1 MSSSDVDKG
10 FVPFSEATRVDKL
23 DSHIYKVDLNS
34 AFSIGAVP
42 NGGYV
47 GSCLIVAGNAHL
59 SSRGQPD
66 LLTAHFEFLAQTTA
80 EPAIIVVEDVKLS
93 RRLSTL
99 HLTLWQGGLLP
110 HAPWITPSVSR
121 RAVLTY
127 ATFTNLRALTG
138 ITETTGYEI
147 TSAAAL
153 PGLPDFEMLK
163 TKDADSCWQ
172 VSKLP
177 KGSES
182 WRSLRNWQFY
192 LPRAGPSTA
201 GVLDM
206 WIRMASGESIKP
218 GALAYVADSF
228 PYNLHAFLTAS
239 PADRAEQTRRDGQRV
254 ALWFPTLVMNLNMK
268 MALPDE
274 GVEWLV
280 VRITSKQIKNG
291 MFDLDI
297 TIRNVNGE
305 LVALSHHVAM
315 IVSIERNTGKSQNSS
330 SNAAL

>member
-1 MSSSDVDKG
+1 MSSTDADVG
-10 FVPFSEATRVDKL
+10 FVPFAEATRVNKL
-23 DSHIYKVDLNS
+23 DSHTYKVDLNH

-47 GSCLIVAGNAHL
+47 GSCLIAAGNAHL

-66 LLTAHFEFLAQTTA
+66 MLTAHFEFPAQTTA
-80 EPAIIVVEDVKLS
+80 EPAIIVIEDVKLS

-99 HLTLWQGGLLP
+99 HMTLWQGGLLP

-127 ATFTNLRALTG
+127 ATFTDLRALTG
-138 ITETTGYEI
+138 ITETTGYE
-147 TSAAAL
+147 TTAAAAL
-153 PGLPDFEMLK
+153 PGLPDFEVLK
-163 TKDADSCWQ
+163 TNDADPSWQ

-177 KGSES
+177 KGSGS
-182 WRSLRNWQFY
+182 WRSLRNWKFY
-192 LPRAGPSTA
+192 LPRAGPLTP

-206 WIRMASGESIKP
+206 WICMASGENITS

-228 PYNLHAFLTAS
+228 PYNLHSFLT
-239 PADRAEQTRRDGQRV
+239 PANQAEQARRDGQRG
-254 ALWFPTLVMNLNMK
+254 ALWFPTLAMNLDIK
-268 MALPDE
+268 MALPDK
-274 GVEWLV
+274 GVEWLA

-297 TIRNVNGE
+297 SMRNVDGE

-315 IVSIERNTGKSQNSS
+315 IVSLERNTGKSPASS
-330 SNAAL
+330 SL